1 MGSPLATRGFSSLV
15 AMQQVAEAFLET
27 IHLTVNTNMESTEQ
41 EKDKQNPA
49 TAERQDNMAAASE
62 FWILSGLNFNFSK
75 FEMKFFVLLADTR
88 WIDTLARP
96 KPIPV
101 GFIEDR

>member
-1 MGSPLATRGFSSLV
+1 
-15 AMQQVAEAFLET
+15 
-27 IHLTVNTNMESTEQ
+27 MESTEQ

-49 TAERQDNMAAASE
+49 TAEDQDNMAATSRFGFFSA
-62 FWILSGLNFNFSK
+62 LNCSLTK

-88 WIDTLARP
+88 RIDTLARP

>member
-1 MGSPLATRGFSSLV
+1 M
-15 AMQQVAEAFLET
+15 
-27 IHLTVNTNMESTEQ
+27 VNTNMESTEQ

-49 TAERQDNMAAASE
+49 TAEGQDNMAATSE
-62 FWILSGLNFNFSK
+62 FVFFPALNFSLTK
-75 FEMKFFVLLADTR
+75 FEMSFSVRLDDTR
-88 WIDTLARP
+88 RIDTLARP